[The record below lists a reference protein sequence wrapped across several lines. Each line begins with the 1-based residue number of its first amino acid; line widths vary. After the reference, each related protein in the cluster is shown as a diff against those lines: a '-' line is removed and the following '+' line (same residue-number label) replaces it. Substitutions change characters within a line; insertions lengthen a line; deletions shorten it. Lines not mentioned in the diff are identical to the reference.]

1 MWILVSE
8 CGSTVMFSLQR
19 TACTRP
25 KVSQARKHDYWLQN
39 VKEGH
44 GKQACGTPPLWSIFR
59 FLVWKTFSPLK
70 NTNLASSESHISPV
84 RPKKS
89 PFFQTSVLKLNNSKL
104 STKKEANV
112 LNAKIF
118 SSSTFEKPFFFNST
132 KWLICFIA
140 SVQYLLKILLA
151 WSLTLNMPCH
161 SWVPY

>member
-1 MWILVSE
+1 MKTCVHDNEKLSLLPFLSTPMWILVSE

-70 NTNLASSESHISPV
+70 NTNLASSESHISSV
-84 RPKKS
+84 RPKKKALFS
-89 PFFQTSVLKLNNSKL
+89 NECFETKQFQTFN
-104 STKKEANV
+104 KKR
-112 LNAKIF
+112 
-118 SSSTFEKPFFFNST
+118 KPMS
-132 KWLICFIA
+132 
-140 SVQYLLKILLA
+140 
-151 WSLTLNMPCH
+151 
-161 SWVPY
+161 